1 MKYVLSHLTAIMPK
15 SVVDHVVAVLTNA
28 EEEEDVNF
36 DIRSFQEVGINI
48 PRFEWI
54 DNPFCL
60 VQKLL
65 IRDPSLL
72 EQTRERMTK
81 KIRKSFKAME
91 SVGWLAVPSQKFLEL
106 NAKREEIEF
115 HLANNLELLVENERL
130 VGDLLHHAQQIRD
143 GGRAEPLTR
152 QAQHWLPLQLCDIQ
166 RRQPLCLIVVLF
178 QRGAALRN
186 LQPSVLGPPSVTRW
200 VAMRVEVGT
209 TVDQAE
215 ERLRQA
221 VMEAEQRKR
230 ECAQQLQESL
240 EEYQRLGLRDAYMRL
255 LKSQKA
261 VVEERLRTSPDDAAL
276 SMHLSSVNACLKE
289 VEDAAE

>member
-152 QAQHWLPLQLCDIQ
+152 QAQHWRLKKEMFGWSKYVCHHPGCHCNCATSNVVSPFASLWCFFNEEQLCETCNHQYSGHRVSRDGWQCGSRWGRLSTRQ
-166 RRQPLCLIVVLF
+166 RS
-178 QRGAALRN
+178 A
-186 LQPSVLGPPSVTRW
+186 
-200 VAMRVEVGT
+200 
-209 TVDQAE
+209 
-215 ERLRQA
+215 
-221 VMEAEQRKR
+221 
-230 ECAQQLQESL
+230 
-240 EEYQRLGLRDAYMRL
+240 
-255 LKSQKA
+255 
-261 VVEERLRTSPDDAAL
+261 
-276 SMHLSSVNACLKE
+276 
-289 VEDAAE
+289 